1 MRGSTTVQ
9 FTMVNG
15 KAMIVMGMEFNYGQ
29 TELSMMVIGK
39 IIKLMDQESFIILAV
54 IITKATF

>member
-1 MRGSTTVQ
+1 MGQ
-9 FTMVNG
+9 YTMGNG
-15 KAMIVMGMEFNYGQ
+15 RIMIGKDMGYSFGP

-39 IIKLMDQESFIILAV
+39 IIKLMDHESFIILAV

>member
-1 MRGSTTVQ
+1 
-9 FTMVNG
+9 MVNG